1 MNVFFIKYKYSIINF
16 CEIMKL
22 FVENWLNKGRWKII
36 NIVIGVIVKINKM
49 EIISVF
55 FCILF
60 ISFKYIIYII

>member
-1 MNVFFIKYKYSIINF
+1 MNVFLNISIINF

-36 NIVIGVIVKINKM
+36 NIVIGVIVKIIKM

-55 FCILF
+55 ICVLF